1 VKPRESKHVVR
12 QVALED
18 LRENV
23 DEYVEAAA
31 SGTTIHVTKQGLTVA
46 TIAPPTPGGDDY
58 IRPRQRLQDYT
69 PGPRPKLLTV
79 DPAQILI
86 DERERD
92 RDRLTRE

>member
-1 VKPRESKHVVR
+1 MVR

-23 DEYVEAAA
+23 DEYVDEAA

-46 TIAPPTPGGDDY
+46 TIAPPAQDSDDY
-58 IRPRQRLQDYT
+58 ILPRERLQDYT
-69 PGPRPKLLTV
+69 PGPRPKLLTA

-86 DERERD
+86 EERERE
-92 RDRLTRE
+92 RNG

>member
-1 VKPRESKHVVR
+1 MVR

-23 DEYVEAAA
+23 DEYVNEAA

-46 TIAPPTPGGDDY
+46 TITPPVQDGDDY
-58 IRPRQRLQDYT
+58 ILPRQRLQDYT
-69 PGPRPKLLTV
+69 PGPRPELLTV

-86 DERERD
+86 DERERE
-92 RDRLTRE
+92 RNG